1 MKNIPVAELDDDPRA
16 VLPIATDYPPGCLLD
31 WHEHRRAQ
39 FLYAA
44 RGTMVADTD
53 RGTWTIPRER
63 AVMIPARTRHRV
75 MMDGVRTASLYVE
88 PAAVPWWPDSCEV
101 VEVGPL
107 LRELLLAAAELP
119 VGYRVSG
126 RDGALIDLLLHELA
140 TLTPLPLHVPLPTS
154 PVLRSLCREFLLHP
168 HVSVTNADWA
178 RAALLSERSLTR
190 LFQRE
195 VGTGPSAWR
204 RRAGLLAA
212 VPLLR
217 DETVSEVAARLG
229 YATPAAFTHAFTRE
243 LSMTP
248 SSLRTVPS

>member
-1 MKNIPVAELDDDPRA
+1 MKNIPVAAIDDDPRA

-44 RGTMVADTD
+44 RGTMVVDTD
-53 RGTWTIPRER
+53 DGTWTIPRER

-75 MMDGVRTASLYVE
+75 LMDGVRTASLYLE
-88 PAAVPWWPDSCEV
+88 PGAVPWWPSACEV

-107 LRELLLAAAELP
+107 LRELLLAAADLP
-119 VGYRVSG
+119 VGHDLSG
-126 RDGALIDLLLHELA
+126 RDGALVELLLFELA
-140 TLTPLPLHVPLPTS
+140 TLTPVPLHLPLPMS
-154 PVLRSLCREFLLHP
+154 AVLRSLCREYLMDP
-168 HVSVTNADWA
+168 MAGVTNADWA

-190 LFQRE
+190 AFHRE
-195 VGTGPSAWR
+195 IGIGPSAWR
-204 RRAGLLAA
+204 RRARLLAA

-217 DETVSEVAARLG
+217 DATVSEVATRLG

-248 SSLRTVPS
+248 SSLRVT